1 MAEPESAVALSEAV
15 KRGEASALSAVET
28 CLARS
33 QAVQP
38 RLNCFT
44 EIYADQARAEAT
56 RIDALPL
63 AGRADLPLCGVPIA
77 IKDFTPLAGKRTT
90 FGSKVYRDHIAEHDP
105 VIVRR
110 LKAAGAIILGHTT
123 TPEFAYSGSTHSPLW
138 GITRNPWNPE
148 RTSGGSSGGSAVAV
162 ATGGVFLAEGTD
174 MGGSIRIPASLCG
187 VVGLKPSFGRIP
199 MDILRTQYDTL
210 AHFGPL
216 ARSVD
221 DAALFLSVC
230 EGPDDAD
237 ALSLPKLP
245 TAYPVAKP
253 PRRPKFAVSL
263 DLDMHVVSDEVAG
276 LFHALITDIEKA
288 GAEIA
293 WVRTPFTVQ
302 AAKDWYALWA
312 YCFAGDVGHL
322 LEGHRDKLDS
332 EVVGLI
338 EKGRR
343 LDIIGLRAIE
353 HRRTA
358 LWREF
363 AKLLQGYDALLCPTT
378 AVTAPPA
385 DPELQESDEI
395 QPDGRYS
402 SVDMTGHFNLLSSCP
417 VLSLPM
423 GLAGNGMPAGLQIVG
438 HRHGD
443 RGVLAL
449 GKWIEALRTPQF
461 PPFPA

>member
-1 MAEPESAVALSEAV
+1 MSGPDGAVALAEAV
-15 KRGEASALSAVET
+15 RRGEASAAAAVEA
-28 CLARS
+28 CLSRAE
-33 QAVQP
+33 AVQP

-44 EIYADQARAEAT
+44 EIYADEARREAA
-56 RIDALPL
+56 RIDAQPL
-63 AGRADLPLCGVPIA
+63 AERAALPLCGVPVG
-77 IKDFTPLAGKRTT
+77 IKDFTPLGGKRTT
-90 FGSKVYRDHIAEHDP
+90 FGSRVYRDNIADHDP
-105 VIVRR
+105 VIVQR

-123 TPEFAYSGSTHSPLW
+123 TPEFAYSGSTQSPLW

-148 RTSGGSSGGSAVAV
+148 RSSGGSSGGSGVAV
-162 ATGGVFLAEGTD
+162 ATGCVMLAEGTD

-199 MDILRTQYDTL
+199 MDILPTQYDTL

-216 ARSVD
+216 ARNVD

-237 ALSLPKLP
+237 ALSLPVLP
-245 TAYPVAKP
+245 PVFPVAEA

-263 DLDMHVVSDEVAG
+263 DLDIHVVSDEVAG
-276 LFHALITDIEKA
+276 LFQAVIADIERA
-288 GAEIA
+288 GAEIT

-302 AAKDWYALWA
+302 AAKDWYALWG

-322 LEGHRDKLDS
+322 LELHREDLDPD
-332 EVVGLI
+332 VVALI

-343 LDIIGLRAIE
+343 LDVVRLRAIE

-358 LWREF
+358 LWRAF
-363 AKLLQGYDALLCPTT
+363 AGMLRGFDALLCPTT

-385 DPELQESDEI
+385 DPDLQEDD
-395 QPDGRYS
+395 QALPDGRYK
-402 SVDMTGHFNLLSSCP
+402 SVDMTGHFNLTSSCP

-423 GLAGNGMPAGLQIVG
+423 GLASNRMPAGLQIVG
-438 HRHGD
+438 HRHDD

-449 GKWIEALRTPQF
+449 AKWIETLRPPRF
-461 PPFPA
+461 PPVAT

>member
-1 MAEPESAVALSEAV
+1 MADPESAVALSEAV
-15 KRGEASALSAVET
+15 RRGEASALSAVEA

-33 QAVQP
+33 ETVQP

-44 EIYADQARAEAT
+44 EIYADEARAMAS

-63 AGRADLPLCGVPIA
+63 ADRAGLALCGVPIA

-90 FGSKVYRDHIAEHDP
+90 FGSKVYRDHVPEHDP
-105 VIVRR
+105 VLVRR

-123 TPEFAYSGSTHSPLW
+123 TPEFAFSGATQSPLW
-138 GITRNPWNPE
+138 GVTRNPWDRE
-148 RTSGGSSGGSAVAV
+148 RTSGGSSGGSGVAV
-162 ATGGVFLAEGTD
+162 ATGCVFLAEGTD

-216 ARSVD
+216 ARNVD

-245 TAYPVAKP
+245 GVFPVSDAPRKP
-253 PRRPKFAVSL
+253 KVAVSL
-263 DLDMHVVSDEVAG
+263 DLDMHVVSDEVAA
-276 LFHALITDIEKA
+276 LFHALMADIEKA
-288 GAEIA
+288 GAEVT
-293 WVRTPFTVQ
+293 WVKTPFTVQ
-302 AAKDWYALWA
+302 AAKDWSALWA
-312 YCFAGDVGHL
+312 YCFAGDLGHL
-322 LEGHRDKLDS
+322 LENHRGDLDP
-332 EVVGLI
+332 EVVSLI
-338 EKGRR
+338 ERGRR
-343 LDIIGLRAIE
+343 LDIVHLRAIE

-358 LWREF
+358 LWRSF
-363 AKLLQGYDALLCPTT
+363 ATLLEGYDALLCPTT

-385 DPELQESDEI
+385 DRALQEGDRI
-395 QPDGRYS
+395 LPDGRYK
-402 SVDMTGHFNLLSSCP
+402 SVDMTGHFNLTSACP

-423 GLAGNGMPAGLQIVG
+423 GLTASGMPAGLQVVG
-438 HRHGD
+438 HRHDD
-443 RGVLAL
+443 RGLLAL
-449 GKWIEALRTPQF
+449 GKWIESLRPPRF
-461 PPFPA
+461 PPIPG